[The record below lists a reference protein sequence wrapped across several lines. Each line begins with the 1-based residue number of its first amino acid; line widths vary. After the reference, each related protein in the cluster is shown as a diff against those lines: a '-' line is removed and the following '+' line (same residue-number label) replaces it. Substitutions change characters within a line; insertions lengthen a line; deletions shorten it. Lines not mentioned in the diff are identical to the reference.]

1 MLYIITHEGKRY
13 GVFAS
18 SSEKAKE
25 MVAKNYATM
34 TPMSSS
40 NQPTA
45 EDNLKFLHDALSYV
59 QQTCDGLK
67 NDSADE
73 TREHLNQFLQCANAD
88 ADLKDFV
95 KTIIN
100 RVIDLREDYDYNAW

>member
-1 MLYIITHEGKRY
+1 MD
-13 GVFAS
+13 
-18 SSEKAKE
+18 
-25 MVAKNYATM
+25 N
-34 TPMSSS
+34 
-40 NQPTA
+40 
-45 EDNLKFLHDALSYV
+45 NLKFLHDALSYV
-59 QQTCDGLK
+59 HQTCDGLK